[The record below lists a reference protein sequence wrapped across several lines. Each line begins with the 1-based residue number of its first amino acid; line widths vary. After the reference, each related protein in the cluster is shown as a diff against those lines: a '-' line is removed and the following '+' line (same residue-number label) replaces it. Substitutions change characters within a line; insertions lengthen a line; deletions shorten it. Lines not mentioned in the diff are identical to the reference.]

1 MRQLAIGVLSGAF
14 GAANPTRAAD
24 LMWTAAELGDP
35 AANAMVA
42 AFFQNGT
49 GVPQDAEKAE
59 KYLRRAAELG
69 YTDAQ
74 RVLGNSI
81 VDRYANKNIASP
93 AEGVRLLEKA
103 LTSGRSI
110 WSALRLALFY
120 GDVGREPPWRD
131 RPKGLEYARLCIPYS
146 YASCHFAAAAYLAGG
161 GGITAD
167 RARSWAHYSVAR
179 ELGST
184 DAVARLESLEKA
196 MTTNELNSARD
207 LSRAIIRDLK
217 PIPNDIEIQETI
229 SSASALSPAPAVP
242 ASASNY
248 ADELTD
254 WGIRPQTNLKYDV
267 GSKTPISIPGG
278 RRITTQDMKDMGQ
291 QALVLD
297 VLDERTGHYT
307 IPGAIH
313 LPGAGNYGNGH
324 FADRLQDKFHAVLSG
339 LVSRNPDRP
348 IVFFCASAQCW
359 ESYNAALRALKM
371 GFQNVLW
378 YRGGLAS
385 WKTANLPV
393 TPPAEFYPIK

>member
-1 MRQLAIGVLSGAF
+1 
-14 GAANPTRAAD
+14 
-24 LMWTAAELGDP
+24 
-35 AANAMVA
+35 
-42 AFFQNGT
+42 
-49 GVPQDAEKAE
+49 
-59 KYLRRAAELG
+59 
-69 YTDAQ
+69 
-74 RVLGNSI
+74 VLGNWI
-81 VDRYANKNIASP
+81 IDRYKNKQIASP
-93 AEGVRLLEKA
+93 AEGARLLEKA
-103 LTSGRSI
+103 LTNGRSI
-110 WSALRLALFY
+110 WSARQLALLY

-131 RPKGLEYARLCIPYS
+131 RSKGLEYTRVCTPYS
-146 YASCHFAAAAYLAGG
+146 YAACHFAAGAYLAGG
-161 GGITAD
+161 SGITAD
-167 RARSWAHYSVAR
+167 RVKSWAHYNVAR

-184 DAVARLESLEKA
+184 DVVARLEKLEKA
-196 MTTNELNSARD
+196 MTTNEFNSARD
-207 LSRAIIRDLK
+207 LSQAIVRDLK
-217 PIPNDIEIQETI
+217 PIPSDIEIQETTA
-229 SSASALSPAPAVP
+229 SASAPAAPAVP

-254 WGIRPQTNLKYDV
+254 WGIRPQTSLKYEV

-291 QALVLD
+291 QALALD

-324 FADRLQDKFHAVLSG
+324 FDDGLQSRFQTVLSR
-339 LVSRNPDRP
+339 LVSRNPNKP

-371 GFQNVLW
+371 GFQNVFW

-393 TPPAEFYPIK
+393 TPPTDVYPIK